1 MFPVAVSC
9 KIGAL
14 ERNANRF
21 HVELIVIAYLDNNL
35 NQTSRLMNQPI
46 TLLKTKKKTRNKMS
60 TKIADIQ
67 LRF

>member
-1 MFPVAVSC
+1 MLASLAGCPTMFPLAVSC

-35 NQTSRLMNQPI
+35 N
-46 TLLKTKKKTRNKMS
+46 
-60 TKIADIQ
+60 
-67 LRF
+67 